1 MTTIPNK
8 TELLAKNWNGEKRW
22 RRSKLEN
29 FANKLNLDLYVTDTN
44 QDLFE
49 RILKK
54 IEKKEDV
61 CNICAEKFNKSSRAL
76 VKCNCDFECCRS
88 CFKTYILSKTDDSSC
103 MSCKIVFDRKF
114 LTDNLEKSFINKTYK
129 LS

>member
-88 CFKTYILSKTDDSSC
+88 CFKT
-103 MSCKIVFDRKF
+103 
-114 LTDNLEKSFINKTYK
+114 
-129 LS
+129 